1 MSSITLIG
9 LAISAP
15 ICIYIYMTYFR
26 EGGAKVP
33 KQFTTTLRL
42 FTRRHKVHELK
53 VVNSNGIMFPDN
65 GPAYVEIQSAAIVTR
80 SGRVWK
86 SFKSQEAIEAARK
99 RNVIY
104 IVRENDPQPL
114 NISLGSEK
122 GYLGDPITHDAFDD
136 LSTLNQREA
145 SATATAEG
153 STQDQL
159 QNKLMIALIIATAGA
174 VGSWALVFALSVIYG
189 QPVTL

>member
-9 LAISAP
+9 LAISLP
-15 ICIYIYMTYFR
+15 VCIYLYMTYFR
-26 EGGAKVP
+26 DGGAKVP

-42 FTRRHKVHELK
+42 FTRRHKVHELQ
-53 VVNSNGIMFPDN
+53 VANRNGIMFPDH

-86 SFKSQEAIEAARK
+86 SFKSPEAIEAARK
-99 RNVIY
+99 RDVIY

-114 NISLGSEK
+114 TISLGSDK
-122 GYLGDPITHDAFDD
+122 GYLGPAITHDAFAD

-174 VGSWALVFALSVIYG
+174 VGSWALFFALSVIYG
-189 QPVTL
+189 EPISV